1 VDVRRFAHWRAA
13 RERPFVTAFTSR
25 ATRVEEAVIVSA
37 VRTPVGTVGGIFVE
51 VPATTLG
58 AIVVEEAIRRAG
70 IDADQV
76 EEVLMGN
83 VLQAGLGQ
91 NPARQAA
98 LGANL
103 STAVPAMT
111 VNKVCG
117 SGLKTVALAAQAI
130 RLGDAECLVAGGMEN
145 MSRAPYLMDSGRY
158 GYRLGHGQLVDVIIR
173 DGLWCAFTDCHMGIT
188 AENVAKEWEVS
199 RADQDGF
206 AVASQRKAGDAI
218 KAGRFKDEIVPVPI
232 ARRKVTVLVDT
243 DEHPRPATTLDVL
256 SGLRSAFTKD
266 GSVTAGNASGINDGA
281 AAMVVMSASRA
292 KAQGLTPL
300 ARIRSYAS
308 AGVEPRIM
316 GIGPVSAARKAMEKA
331 GVGVRDV
338 DLFELNEAFAA
349 QSVAVCR
356 ELAVP
361 EDRVNVNGGAIALGH
376 PIGASGTR
384 ILTTLLFEMARRD
397 VELGIAAMCIGGGQ
411 GIAMVV
417 NRI

>member
-1 VDVRRFAHWRAA
+1 
-13 RERPFVTAFTSR
+13 
-25 ATRVEEAVIVSA
+25 VEEAVIVSA

-51 VPATTLG
+51 VPATKLG

-70 IDADQV
+70 IDADEV
-76 EEVLMGN
+76 EEILMGN

-130 RLGDAECLVAGGMEN
+130 RLGDAECMVAGGMEN

-206 AVASQRKAGDAI
+206 AVASQQKAGDAI
-218 KAGRFKDEIVPVPI
+218 KAGRFKDEIVPVPV
-232 ARRKVTVLVDT
+232 ARRKETVLVDT
-243 DEHPRPATTLDVL
+243 DEHPRPDTTLDVL

-316 GIGPVSAARKAMEKA
+316 GIGPVPAARKAMEKA

-384 ILTTLLFEMARRD
+384 ILTTLLYEMARRD

-417 NRI
+417 DRA

>member
-1 VDVRRFAHWRAA
+1 M
-13 RERPFVTAFTSR
+13 
-25 ATRVEEAVIVSA
+25 EEAVIVSA

-76 EEVLMGN
+76 EEILMGN

-130 RLGDAECLVAGGMEN
+130 RLGDAECMVAGGMEN

-218 KAGRFKDEIVPVPI
+218 KAGRFKDEIVPVPV
-232 ARRKVTVLVDT
+232 ARRKETVLVDT

-316 GIGPVSAARKAMEKA
+316 GIGPVPAARKAMDKA

-384 ILTTLLFEMARRD
+384 ILTTLLYEMARRD

-417 NRI
+417 NRT

>member
-1 VDVRRFAHWRAA
+1 
-13 RERPFVTAFTSR
+13 
-25 ATRVEEAVIVSA
+25 VEEAVIVSA

-76 EEVLMGN
+76 EEILMGN

-130 RLGDAECLVAGGMEN
+130 RLGDAECMVAGGMEN

-218 KAGRFKDEIVPVPI
+218 KAGRFKEEIIPVPV
-232 ARRKVTVLVDT
+232 ARRKETVLVDT
-243 DEHPRPATTLDVL
+243 DEHPRPATTPDVL

-316 GIGPVSAARKAMEKA
+316 GIGPVPAARKAMDKA

-361 EDRVNVNGGAIALGH
+361 GDRVNVNGGAIALGH

-384 ILTTLLFEMARRD
+384 ILTTLLYEMARRD

-417 NRI
+417 DRT

>member
-1 VDVRRFAHWRAA
+1 M
-13 RERPFVTAFTSR
+13 
-25 ATRVEEAVIVSA
+25 EEAVIVSA

-58 AIVVEEAIRRAG
+58 AIVVAEAIRRAG

-76 EEVLMGN
+76 EEILMGN

-130 RLGDAECLVAGGMEN
+130 RVGDAECMVAGGMEN

-218 KAGRFKDEIVPVPI
+218 NAGRFKDEIVPVPV
-232 ARRKVTVLVDT
+232 ARRKETVLVDT

-316 GIGPVSAARKAMEKA
+316 GIGPVPAARKAMDKA

-384 ILTTLLFEMARRD
+384 ILTTLLYEMARRD

-417 NRI
+417 ERA